1 MALEGSTVERFP
13 FRMSTISYIKS
24 FAVDKLLA
32 AAAAVPGTK
41 FTAYVCESASTVA
54 AAVWGG
60 ACIA

>member
-1 MALEGSTVERFP
+1 
-13 FRMSTISYIKS
+13 MSTISYIKS